1 MITPEQRDWKDRP
14 FGFLEEGIDGFE
26 DERLDYIYELHQ
38 KMWELV
44 RKIRPGSSGSLK
56 DNVTVALLTS
66 TEPEDE
72 NKHSFWE
79 KVVGND
85 DWDKETGEYHG
96 LER

>member
-1 MITPEQRDWKDRP
+1 MKPEQLIINILSRHYQGCHGHAKVAKEILTAHTEP
-14 FGFLEEGIDGFE
+14 EGE
-26 DERLDYIYELHQ
+26 KRL
-38 KMWELV
+38 LV
-44 RKIRPGSSGSLK
+44 SCPKC
-56 DNVTVALLTS
+56 LLMFDAKS
-66 TEPEDE
+66 HTEPEDE

>member
-1 MITPEQRDWKDRP
+1 MNEKLTAEQRDWKDRP

-72 NKHSFWE
+72 S
-79 KVVGND
+79 D
-85 DWDKETGEYHG
+85 DPAIEARNEF
-96 LER
+96 ERGIVL